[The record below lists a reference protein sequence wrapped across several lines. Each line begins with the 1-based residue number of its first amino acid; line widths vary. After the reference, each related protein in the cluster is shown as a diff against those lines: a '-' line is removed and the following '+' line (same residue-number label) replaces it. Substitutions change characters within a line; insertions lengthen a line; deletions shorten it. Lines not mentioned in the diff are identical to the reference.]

1 MIPIT
6 SRFATSRHGS
16 CEAPEGPC
24 ASSLYFP
31 NLLLE
36 EFGPHYRRASLHV
49 HAPCIQTSGFVLN
62 LPIRCHDEEAFLIFE
77 ELIAATWY
85 VAVLSVYDF
94 EIMFLFLFGLLMRD
108 YCILMNQNVGILQR
122 HFLVGPLSSSN
133 QYLSK
138 SLRLCEPRGD
148 WGLQNKWLCK

>member
-16 CEAPEGPC
+16 CEAPEGPY

-36 EFGPHYRRASLHV
+36 GLGPHSRRASLHV

-85 VAVLSVYDF
+85 VAVLPVYDF
-94 EIMFLFLFGLLMRD
+94 EIMFLFSLGLLMRD
-108 YCILMNQNVGILQR
+108 YCILMNQNVGILQCR
-122 HFLVGPLSSSN
+122 FLVGPLSSSN
-133 QYLSK
+133 QYPVK
-138 SLRLCEPRGD
+138 ITEAMRT
-148 WGLQNKWLCK
+148 